1 MLPKPDVIDK
11 RTLHVFSN
19 KIIPPETL
27 KKIEDI
33 FAESQCPNES
43 MFNSIPEFVAYVADV
58 IIIGDSGSYHATV
71 QV

>member
-43 MFNSIPEFVAYVADV
+43 MFNSIPGFNRLCDDVV
-58 IIIGDSGSYHATV
+58 IIGNVDLHFATV